1 SGDQPDD
8 RRADLGDVIGGQ
20 REQGHRRHA
29 RLLGVLNDGDAAGVL
44 DLAQSASAVAAPPQR
59 TTPMARSPH
68 RAATQSTVTSM
79 EGREKFTGGPS
90 VLLDCAFGAS
100 ERPGDLAEAPLLDE
114 AGQHDALLV
123 ARQARDQVGEH
134 GAAIGLWRIAGLA
147 GAGHWLPA
155 LARQALPAV

>member
-1 SGDQPDD
+1 
-8 RRADLGDVIGGQ
+8 
-20 REQGHRRHA
+20 
-29 RLLGVLNDGDAAGVL
+29 
-44 DLAQSASAVAAPPQR
+44 
-59 TTPMARSPH
+59 
-68 RAATQSTVTSM
+68 M

-134 GAAIGLWRIAGLA
+134 GAAIGLCRIARLA
-147 GAGHWLPA
+147 RAGHWLPA
-155 LARQALPAV
+155 LARQALPAVGDRVPGDLEQPGREWRAAPFEPGEVGERLVEDLCGQILGLATTA